1 MSNIVQKDIEKIYS
15 LSPLQEGMLYL
26 KENAP
31 DSTQYVIQNVLKI
44 SGKHITPEVISQAFD
59 LLACK
64 HDILRTVIFY
74 KGQKKPVQVVLKNKT
89 IDKKIIDLSEYEPSA
104 GKKELQRYV
113 DEDLRRGFDF
123 SRDSYMRVTIIKT
136 WEEQD
141 KLKGKSESYLRMIW
155 TFHHIILDGWSIN
168 ILKKELAEFLN
179 RLLKGE
185 SVEDVKSAIANEKKH
200 PEYQDYI
207 SWVTRQPESD
217 GIIFWT
223 NLLADYEAPIHID
236 SMSDP
241 EEDYSQAVAESYT
254 NLGKELSDKIRG
266 FSDRLTCT
274 VSDVL
279 ETAWG
284 VTIAK
289 MLGRKDAVFGKV
301 VSGRNAP
308 VPGIAAM
315 AGLFINT
322 IPTRI
327 KIDGEESIRECIL
340 RTQQKAISS
349 SDYDYMTLAKIQS
362 CSTQKSYLFDTIFVY
377 ENYGSGN
384 EVLEETGLKIEVDSS
399 REETN
404 YPLSISITDEESFNV
419 RFIYQKK
426 LYVKQDMELIGG
438 YYKRC
443 LEKMV
448 EDDSQPVAEINL
460 ITEKEDALVRTGFN
474 GVVTEIAS
482 NRSALTYYKE
492 AVLKYPDN
500 RAVSLDGTVL
510 TYKELDCIS
519 DWMAKEIILRGAHK
533 GDVVAVQM
541 ERTVYYAAALIGIWK
556 AGCVYLPIDPT
567 YPDYYK
573 EFIIKDSGAVF
584 SIGGEKDDIFSNMTE
599 MDENTIG
606 VKFPEVM
613 AADLAYIIYTSGT
626 TGKPK
631 GVKVS
636 HRGLANLYSV
646 FTQRFQVSATD
657 GMLQFANYTFDASIW
672 ELVMALM
679 TGACCVMVSKETI
692 ENPNRFVEYLVEQQV
707 SVVTLP
713 PAYFLM
719 LPDITLRLVITA
731 GSSTNKE
738 VIEKGLKWGRYI
750 NAYGPTETTICA
762 SYKEYEKNN
771 GTDLLSI
778 GKPLDNLQIVIAD
791 GERFC
796 GRNVVGEILVGGEA
810 LAEGYL
816 NRPEENKKAFIHI
829 NGKRWYRTGDLGR
842 WIANG
847 EIFYLGRKDKQVKV
861 RGFRIDTGQV
871 EHAIR
876 SINGIEDVIVT
887 AKKKE
892 NEDILCA
899 FFISDGEIT
908 SQAIRTGL
916 RTKLPSYMIPS
927 VCIRM
932 EAFPTNKSGKVDMR
946 QLPDIS
952 FVQKMEAG
960 DTKKGTKLEEQLR
973 EIYKEVLGL
982 TNVGLDEN
990 FFDLG
995 GQSLKAMSMVN
1006 TVKKNLGK
1014 NMTVRDL
1021 MTYSTPRVLATF
1033 LEGASEVTLD
1043 PIRKIINRT
1052 GKYLQSDA
1060 QKRIFIV
1067 DQFDEEGLSYNL
1079 PMAFEIFGEIDMNK
1093 LQRALENMLQRN
1105 EILRTGFEVEGDNA
1119 YQIVHEE
1126 AMPDVEIMDISDM
1139 DIESDEERYA
1149 HTMEG
1154 FVRPFDL
1161 DKPPLMRVRVVKCKL
1176 STVLMIDVHHIIA
1189 DGYTMNLLVKEFNA
1203 LYNGEELPE
1212 PMIQYCDYTE
1222 WMRNRD
1228 FDQDKRF
1235 WKERFANGV
1244 PKTELFIGKKMKSRR
1259 SYKGDSCTRRLYTG
1273 ARKDVIEFADR
1284 TNATEYMIL
1293 LAVFSLVISRL
1304 SNQEDIVIGTPI
1316 ACRTRPE
1323 LENMIGM
1330 TLNTLPI
1337 KLRAEGNKTFREY
1350 LAGVRDYVLKV
1361 YDHQEYP
1368 LNDIAETLGM
1378 DYQTGSSPFDIL
1390 FILQNNES
1398 EQLAFGNMPM
1408 RKVEMDDRKISKYD
1422 LVLSIRPV
1430 ADTFEVDF
1438 EYSTDIY
1445 ADEDVN
1451 IIAEVFDTFLGRMMG
1466 QPDINTELI
1475 EMASEQDLFVNIARF
1490 NETKAYVPNTKT
1502 VADLFERMVYENP
1515 DKLAVTTLTGE
1526 LTYRE
1531 LYASAMSV
1539 ALRLN
1544 KLGVGA
1550 GDMVMLKA
1558 KRGIEMIV
1566 GLYGIILSGAAYVP
1580 VAPDYPKIRIEQIR
1594 QDSNSKAVVI
1604 WNTTKE
1610 DGLENIAV
1618 ETITGENIDL
1628 ERLEKVKRNNTKDDL
1643 LYILYTS
1650 GSTGVPKGVEI
1661 MNRSVVNYC
1670 WNTEYS
1676 IMRDAIDV
1684 CGCERFACVTNNTFD
1699 IFTTE
1704 AIATLLNG
1712 KTIVVAD
1719 ETEQKNPLAFL
1730 KLMEE
1735 KQIDY
1740 IQTTPSRIKLWISEK
1755 KLMEKFSQI
1764 KCLMLGGEKVT
1775 SGLISLIGDY
1785 VGGNI
1790 YNVYGPTETTV
1801 WSTSGLID
1809 KNSSEEEISI
1819 GTPINNTVVQIMKH
1833 GRRCGIGEPGEL
1845 CIGGLGLAKGYHN
1858 LLEKTMAAFVQKD
1871 DEIQYRTGDI
1881 AYWRRDGSLMY
1892 IGRNDTQIKIRG
1904 NRIELGEIEKA
1915 LFYVPGITNAVVIVK
1930 EDLNGNNDLFA
1941 YVVSSEKVNLS
1952 DVRSFLKK
1960 KIPLYMIPPYI
1971 MQIDAIP
1978 MNNSGKL
1985 DRSKLPDIKF
1995 ITQTAYV
2002 APTSKLE
2009 KKLVKIITTIAGIP
2023 NLGIDDDIMEYGI
2036 NSIDALKIVS
2046 KASAQNIKLNV
2057 QTLFDYP
2064 TVREMVSRVQQKNEE
2079 DYEVDE
2085 SEEYRNCNVIV
2096 KDNHITADYHV
2107 KERKMKSVLVTGAT
2121 GFLGSHVVRELLKD
2135 PEKVVYCAVRG
2146 STTANCRKR
2155 LGEILSFYFPEEKL
2169 IDLPGIRTIKYD
2181 PNVEEDK
2188 ENLPTDV
2195 DTVIHVAAST
2205 NHYGN
2210 REKFLVSNVGF
2221 TEKMLSY
2228 AKEVHAMFCY
2238 VSTTSVQGLMRFNSE
2253 KQKYTERD
2261 FYIGQIFISP
2271 YAKSKFMAEKL
2282 VLEARKDYE
2291 DAFIVRVGNL
2301 TNRYT
2306 DGVTMKNPNSNYF
2319 LELLG
2324 AVINLGVVSTEL
2336 MEDTIEMSPI
2346 DETAEGLVQICSHY
2360 DSKFSVFHLNNDKR
2374 VLLSRIFEEL
2384 KKKGIIIK
2392 KVPDIVLAFKLNHA
2406 LHGDDNRRKI
2416 YEVLRRNDVYDFKEN
2431 LVLFDTD
2438 SSFTN
2443 QFLKKCGFEWK
2454 YNDDTYLKKF
2464 IDMNLSRKIWKGVR
2478 SK

>member
-15 LSPLQEGMLYL
+15 LSPLQEGMLFL

-44 SGKHITPEVISQAFD
+44 SGKHITPEVMGQAFD

-89 IDKKIIDLSEYEPSA
+89 IDKKIIDLSDYEPSA
-104 GKKELQRYV
+104 GKKELKRYV

-123 SRDSYMRVTIIKT
+123 SKDSYMRVTIIKS

-141 KLKGKSESYLRMIW
+141 KVKGTSESYLRLIW

-168 ILKKELAEFLN
+168 ILKKELVEFLN
-179 RLLKGE
+179 RLLNGE
-185 SVEDVKSAIANEKKH
+185 SIEDVKSAIASEKKH

-236 SMSDP
+236 SMAEP
-241 EEDYSQAVAESYT
+241 EEDYSQATAESYT
-254 NLGKELSDKIRG
+254 NLGQELSDKIRG
-266 FSDRLTCT
+266 LSERLTCT

-284 VTIAK
+284 ITIAK
-289 MLGRKDAVFGKV
+289 MSGRKDAVFGKV

-308 VPGIAAM
+308 VPGIATM
-315 AGLFINT
+315 TGLFINT

-327 KIDGEESIRECIL
+327 KIDGGETIRECIL

-349 SDYDYMTLAKIQS
+349 SDYDYMTLAKIQG

-377 ENYGSGN
+377 ENYGLGD
-384 EVLEETGLKIEVDSS
+384 EVPEDTGLKIEVVSS

-404 YPLSISITDEESFNV
+404 YPLSISITDEESLNV

-426 LYVKQDMELIGG
+426 LYVKQDLELIGE
-438 YYKRC
+438 YYKKC

-448 EDDSQPVAEINL
+448 DDDSQLVADINL
-460 ITEKEDALVRTGFN
+460 ITEKEEALVRTVFN
-474 GVVTEIAS
+474 GVVSKVDS
-482 NRSALTYYKE
+482 NRSALTHYKE
-492 AVLKYPDN
+492 AVSKYPDN
-500 RAVSLDGTVL
+500 RAVSLDGMVL
-510 TYKELDCIS
+510 TYKELDYIS
-519 DWMAKEIILRGAHK
+519 DWMAGEIILRGAHR

-541 ERTVYYAAALIGIWK
+541 ERTVYHVAALIGIWK
-556 AGCVYLPIDPT
+556 SGCVYLPVDPT
-567 YPDYYK
+567 YPDDYK

-584 SIGGEKDDIFSNMTE
+584 SIGGEKDDMFLNIPE
-599 MDENTIG
+599 MDENNLG
-606 VKFPEVM
+606 VNFPEVS

-657 GMLQFANYTFDASIW
+657 GILQFANHTFDASIW
-672 ELVMALM
+672 EMVMALM

-738 VIEKGLKWGRYI
+738 VIEKGLRWGRYI

-762 SYKEYEKNN
+762 SYKEYEKNK
-771 GTDLLSI
+771 GSDRISI
-778 GKPLDNLQIVIAD
+778 GKPLDNLQIAIAD

-796 GRNVVGEILVGGEA
+796 GRNVIGEILIGGES
-810 LAEGYL
+810 LSEGYL
-816 NRPEENKKAFIHI
+816 NRTEENKKAFIHI
-829 NGKRWYRTGDLGR
+829 NGQSWYRTGDLGK
-842 WIANG
+842 WLANG
-847 EIFYLGRKDKQVKV
+847 EIFYQGRMDKQVKV

-871 EHAIR
+871 EHAVR
-876 SINGIEDVIVT
+876 SIYGIEDVIVT
-887 AKKKE
+887 TKKRE

-899 FFISDGEIT
+899 FFISDSEIT
-908 SQAIRTGL
+908 SHTIRTRL
-916 RTKLPSYMIPS
+916 REKLPSYMIPS

-932 EAFPTNKSGKVDMR
+932 EVFPTNKSGKVDMS

-952 FVQKMEAG
+952 FMQEMEVG
-960 DTKKGTKLEEQLR
+960 DIKERTVLEEQIQ
-973 EIYKEVLGL
+973 EFYKEVLGL

-995 GQSLKAMSMVN
+995 GHSLKAMSMVN
-1006 TVKKNLGK
+1006 KVKKHLGK

-1021 MTYSTPRVLATF
+1021 MRYSTPRVLAAF
-1033 LEGASEVTLD
+1033 LEETSEGTTD
-1043 PIRKIINRT
+1043 PIRKIKNRT

-1079 PMAFEIFGEIDMNK
+1079 PTAFEIFGEIDMNK
-1093 LQRALENMLQRN
+1093 LRRALENMLQRN
-1105 EILRTGFEVEGDNA
+1105 EILRTGFEVEGDTA

-1126 AMPDVEIMDISDM
+1126 VIPDVEIMDISDM
-1139 DIESDEERYA
+1139 DIESDKERYA
-1149 HTMEG
+1149 HAMAR

-1161 DKPPLMRVRVVKCKL
+1161 ATPPLMRVRVVKCKL
-1176 STVLMIDVHHIIA
+1176 STILMIDVHHIIA

-1203 LYNGEELPE
+1203 LYNGQELPE

-1222 WMRNRD
+1222 WMRTRD
-1228 FDQDKRF
+1228 FEQDKRF
-1235 WKERFANGV
+1235 WKESFADGV

-1273 ARKDVIEFADR
+1273 ARKDVMEFADR
-1284 TNATEYMIL
+1284 TNTTEYMIL
-1293 LAVFSLVISRL
+1293 LAVLSLVIGRL
-1304 SNQEDIVIGTPI
+1304 SNQEDMVIGTPI

-1323 LENMIGM
+1323 LESMIGM

-1337 KLRAEGNKTFREY
+1337 KLKAEGNKTFREH

-1368 LNDIAETLGM
+1368 LNDIAETLEM
-1378 DYQTGSSPFDIL
+1378 DYQTGGTLFDIL

-1398 EQLAFGNMPM
+1398 EQLSFGNIPM
-1408 RKVEMDDRKISKYD
+1408 RKVEVDDRKISKYD
-1422 LVLSIRPV
+1422 LVLSIRPE

-1445 ADEDVN
+1445 ANDDVN
-1451 IIAEVFDTFLGRMMG
+1451 IIAEVFDTFLGRVLG

-1475 EMASEQDLFVNIARF
+1475 EMTSDQDLLVNIPKF
-1490 NETKAYVPNTKT
+1490 NETEADIPDTET

-1515 DKLAVTTLTGE
+1515 DKLAVTSSTGE

-1531 LYASAMSV
+1531 LYASAMGV

-1544 KLGVGA
+1544 KLGVGT

-1558 KRGIEMIV
+1558 KRGVEMIV

-1580 VAPDYPKIRIEQIR
+1580 VVPDYPKIRIEQIR
-1594 QDSNSKAVVI
+1594 QDSNPKAVVI

-1610 DGLENIAV
+1610 DGLENISV
-1618 ETITGENIDL
+1618 ETVTEGNIDL
-1628 ERLEKVKRNNTKDDL
+1628 DKLEKVKRNNTKDDL

-1670 WNTEYS
+1670 WNTKYS
-1676 IMRDAIDV
+1676 IMRYAIDV
-1684 CGCERFACVTNNTFD
+1684 CGSERFACVTNNTFD

-1712 KTIVVAD
+1712 KTIVMAD
-1719 ETEQKNPLAFL
+1719 ETEQKYPLAFL
-1730 KLMEE
+1730 KLLEE

-1755 KLMEKFSQI
+1755 KLMEKFSRI

-1775 SGLISLIGDY
+1775 SGLISLIGEY

-1801 WSTSGLID
+1801 WSTVGLID
-1809 KNSSEEEISI
+1809 KDSSEEISI
-1819 GTPINNTVVQIMKH
+1819 GTPINNTAVQIMRH

-1858 LLEKTMAAFVQKD
+1858 LPEKTKAVFVKNNN
-1871 DEIQYRTGDI
+1871 EVHYKTGDI

-1892 IGRNDTQIKIRG
+1892 VGRNDTQIKIRG

-1915 LFYVPGITNAVVIVK
+1915 LFSVPGITNAVVIVK
-1930 EDLNGNNDLFA
+1930 ENLNGNNDLFA
-1941 YVVSSEKVNLS
+1941 YVVSSAKVNLS
-1952 DVRSFLKK
+1952 DVRSSLKK
-1960 KIPLYMIPPYI
+1960 KIPFYMIPPYI

-1985 DRSKLPDIKF
+1985 DSSRLPDIKF
-1995 ITQTAYV
+1995 LTQTTYV
-2002 APTSKLE
+2002 APTNKLE

-2046 KASAQNIKLNV
+2046 EASAQNIRLNV

-2064 TVREMVSRVQQKNEE
+2064 TVREMVSKVQQNNEE

-2085 SEEYRNCNVIV
+2085 PEGYRNCNVIV

-2107 KERKMKSVLVTGAT
+2107 KERKMKRVLVTGAT

-2188 ENLPTDV
+2188 ENLPTDI
-2195 DTVIHVAAST
+2195 DTVIHVAANT

-2210 REKFLVSNVGF
+2210 REKFIVSNVGF

-2271 YAKSKFMAEKL
+2271 YAKSKFMAERL

-2306 DGVTMKNPNSNYF
+2306 DGVTMKTPNSNYF

-2336 MEDTIEMSPI
+2336 MEDTVEMSPI

-2374 VLLSRIFEEL
+2374 VSLSRIFEEL

-2392 KVPDIVLAFKLNHA
+2392 KVPDVVLAFKLNHA
-2406 LHGDDNRRKI
+2406 LHGNDNRRKI

-2464 IDMNLSRKIWKGVR
+2464 IDMNLSRRIWKGVR